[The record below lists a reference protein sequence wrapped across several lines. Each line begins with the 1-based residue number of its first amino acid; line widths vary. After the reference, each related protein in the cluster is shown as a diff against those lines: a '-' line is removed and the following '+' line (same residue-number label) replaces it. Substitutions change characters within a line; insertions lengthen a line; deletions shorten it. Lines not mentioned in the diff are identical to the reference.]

1 MNNDR
6 RFINRAIEI
15 AVEGIDKGNGPF
27 GAVIAKNGRIISEA
41 VNSVVHLNDPTAHA
55 EILAIR
61 KASEILSTYDLSDCT
76 LYTSCEPCPMCLG
89 AVYWSGIKK
98 VVYSNDRTDAELAG
112 FSDKMIYDELALE
125 PGKRKISFIRLE
137 DSAGEEI
144 FRKWDEYE
152 GKTPY

>member
-1 MNNDR
+1 
-6 RFINRAIEI
+6 
-15 AVEGIDKGNGPF
+15 
-27 GAVIAKNGRIISEA
+27 
-41 VNSVVHLNDPTAHA
+41 
-55 EILAIR
+55 
-61 KASEILSTYDLSDCT
+61 
-76 LYTSCEPCPMCLG
+76 MCLG